1 MIILVCDLIMPGTI
15 VFNLPDQ
22 PRATLRMA
30 QKSHRQILF
39 CGPVPGIVNF
49 YCFGTSPDTFRL
61 CHRKSKLFKRIS
73 APVQLFLPPIM
84 RNIQKV
90 SISLNSRAGKG
101 GQVRQYLFL
110 LSLIRYMVDK
120 SCHRHSVI
128 KLYVGL
134 YTDSG
139 KRVFLP
145 DLKHSPGFI
154 LCILHILIFQITSGG
169 SHHIFISMPL
179 IWTIIASQFQLHQRK
194 SFIHHPAFILLPAFL
209 YGHILCLWNGR
220 KV

>member
-15 VFNLPDQ
+15 VSICQ
-22 PRATLRMA
+22 ISPRHSADGSEIPSADTL
-30 QKSHRQILF
+30 

-139 KRVFLP
+139 KRIFLP

-154 LCILHILIFQITSGG
+154 LCILHIFIFQITSGR
-169 SHHIFISMPL
+169 SHHIFIPCRS
-179 IWTIIASQFQLHQRK
+179 
-194 SFIHHPAFILLPAFL
+194 
-209 YGHILCLWNGR
+209 YGR
-220 KV
+220 S